1 MIKVGEVFEGKYRP
15 EQVVELVGTLEDIIR
30 NAEGVAAYD
39 IKNRSRSHD
48 PMDAD
53 ILLQIDFES
62 EEALKEYD
70 LDLDRVALYMKI
82 AEYAIGMLTY
92 EYEL

>member
-1 MIKVGEVFEGKYRP
+1 MIKVGEVFEGKYRA
-15 EQVVELVGTLEDIIR
+15 EQVEELVGTLENIIKE
-30 NAEGVAAYD
+30 AEGIAAYD
-39 IKNRSRSHD
+39 IKSRSRSHD

-62 EEALKEYD
+62 EDALKEYD

-82 AEYAIGMLTY
+82 AEHAIGMLTY
-92 EYEL
+92 EHEL